1 MNEMSMKRS
10 HGVGLQKCFY
20 IEFQLIISMYQF
32 GLARLLS
39 VSKAGLEW
47 SKSALEQVFEKLLF
61 YFLKR

>member
-1 MNEMSMKRS
+1 MD
-10 HGVGLQKCFY
+10 VGLQKYFY

-32 GLARLLS
+32 GLAHLLS